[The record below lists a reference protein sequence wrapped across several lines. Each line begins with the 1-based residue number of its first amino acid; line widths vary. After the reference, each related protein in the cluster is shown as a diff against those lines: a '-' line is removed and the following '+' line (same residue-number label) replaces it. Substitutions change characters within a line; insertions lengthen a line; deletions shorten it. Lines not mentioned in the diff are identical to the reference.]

1 MVEFDNL
8 QNIQRNMAL
17 RLNREIDMHQT
28 VELLSLI
35 QSLVTDKF
43 GRVQKELILSEAKYA
58 GMSEPVTIQLLD
70 KLVKDR
76 TLEEDG
82 NYIVL

>member
-1 MVEFDNL
+1 
-8 QNIQRNMAL
+8 MAL